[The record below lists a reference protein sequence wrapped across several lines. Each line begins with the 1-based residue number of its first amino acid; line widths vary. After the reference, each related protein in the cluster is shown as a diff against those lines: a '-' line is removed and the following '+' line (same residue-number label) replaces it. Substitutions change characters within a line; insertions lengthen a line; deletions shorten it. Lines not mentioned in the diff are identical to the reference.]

1 MNTIDRLRS
10 DVTYALRQWRR
21 SPGFAIAAL
30 VSLALGIGANTALFS
45 VLNAVLFRSLPVSAP
60 SELFVVRKDAAVP
73 SPQRFAYRDFEAMR
87 DSVARVDVAAMSQN
101 ARVNVIVG
109 SNTEAQRANVQLVS
123 GDFFHVMRVPPAL
136 GRLFGPDDDR
146 TPGAH
151 PIVVLSHA
159 YWTTQ
164 FAAASDV
171 VGKTIALNGSRMTV
185 VGVAR
190 AGFTGVVLEAPTD
203 IWVPT
208 MMQSDVR
215 YHQNFSADDNGQPEK
230 PWVPQDGISWLD
242 VIVRTNGDT
251 ARIIGSFDG
260 AYKTRLTPP
269 VPGMRLVLDSF
280 ASGRS
285 RLRDR
290 FTPTLY
296 ALMAMVVLVLIIA
309 CANTANL
316 LLARSAA
323 RQRELAVR
331 LAIGAGRRRL
341 VQQLLT
347 ESVLL
352 ACVSAGGGLL
362 LALWSADAIVALVVR
377 SLTGSPTSI
386 IAIDARVLAFTMAT
400 SVFTGVLFGLAPVRR
415 AMRLDLSA
423 ALKSGGKRAG
433 GTDAATGKF
442 VIAAQVAL
450 SLLLVTGA
458 GLFSRSLYNLA
469 HVELGFQPENVVTIA
484 VNPRTS
490 GVTAD
495 ALPALYR
502 RVLDGI
508 VALPTVKSAAWAEC
522 ELAGGCRSASGGIV
536 VSGYTPAPSEDV
548 TFQEN
553 RVSAEYLQ
561 TVGLRLLR
569 GRNFDASDRRETR
582 KVAIVNEALVRRYF
596 AGREPIGQ
604 RFGYQTPDIEIVGVI
619 ANARVYT
626 AREAAEP
633 MAYYPI
639 DQTAQYAASLSVRTV
654 GDPQDAL
661 NSVRRALQAAAPNLI
676 IERIAT
682 LEQRIDNNLTADRI
696 AAMLAAAF
704 GVLAVVLACVG
715 VYALLSYSVA
725 RRTSEIGVRM
735 ALGARPVAVLRATLM
750 ESLRPIAIGLLIGI
764 PLAAA
769 AGRGVS
775 NILFGVEP
783 WDAQVV
789 TVAAVAVLA
798 LGLSAAFI
806 PAWRASRVDPI
817 VALRQ
822 D

>member
-1 MNTIDRLRS
+1 
-10 DVTYALRQWRR
+10 
-21 SPGFAIAAL
+21 
-30 VSLALGIGANTALFS
+30 
-45 VLNAVLFRSLPVSAP
+45 
-60 SELFVVRKDAAVP
+60 
-73 SPQRFAYRDFEAMR
+73 
-87 DSVARVDVAAMSQN
+87 
-101 ARVNVIVG
+101 
-109 SNTEAQRANVQLVS
+109 
-123 GDFFHVMRVPPAL
+123 
-136 GRLFGPDDDR
+136 
-146 TPGAH
+146 
-151 PIVVLSHA
+151 
-159 YWTTQ
+159 
-164 FAAASDV
+164 
-171 VGKTIALNGSRMTV
+171 MTV

-190 AGFTGVVLEAPTD
+190 AGFTGVALEAPTD
-203 IWVPT
+203 IWLPT
-208 MMQSDVR
+208 MMQSDIR

-242 VIVRTNGDT
+242 VIVRANGDT
-251 ARIIGSFDG
+251 ARIIGSFDSV
-260 AYKTRLTPP
+260 YKARLSPP

-352 ACVSAGGGLL
+352 ACVAAGGGLL

-386 IAIDARVLAFTMAT
+386 IAIDARVLAFTVAT
-400 SVFTGVLFGLAPVRR
+400 SLLTGVVFGLAPVRR

-433 GTDAATGKF
+433 GTDAAAGKF
-442 VIAAQVAL
+442 VIVAQVAL
-450 SLLLVTGA
+450 SLLLVTAA

-484 VNPRTS
+484 VNPRTA
-490 GVTAD
+490 GVTAE

-502 RVLDGI
+502 RVLDAI
-508 VALPTVKSAAWAEC
+508 VALPTVRSAAWAEC

-553 RVSAEYLQ
+553 RVSADYLQ
-561 TVGLRLLR
+561 TLGLRLLR
-569 GRNFDASDRRETR
+569 GRNFDASDRRDTR

-604 RFGYQTPDIEIVGVI
+604 RFGYQAPDIEIVGVI

-639 DQTAQYAASLSVRTV
+639 DQTAQYAASLSVRTA
-654 GDPQDAL
+654 GDPQEAL
-661 NSVRRALQAAAPNLI
+661 NVVRRALQAAAPNLI

-682 LEQRIDNNLTADRI
+682 LEQRLDNNLTADRI
-696 AAMLAAAF
+696 AAMLAVAF

-725 RRTSEIGVRM
+725 RRTAEIGVRM
-735 ALGARPVAVLRATLM
+735 ALGARPANVLRTTLM
-750 ESLRPIAIGLLIGI
+750 ESLRPMTLGLLIGI

-769 AGRGVS
+769 AGRGAS

-783 WDAQVV
+783 WDGQVV
-789 TVAAVAVLA
+789 TAAVVAVLA
-798 LGLSAAFI
+798 LGVSAAFV
-806 PAWRASRVDPI
+806 PAWRASRVDPL